1 MLYLRFSL
9 LPDVERRLATLRV
22 ARDFLDGGLSEP
34 SPVLPELR
42 RHAVATSAHYSTRI
56 EGNVL
61 ELGQVES
68 LLRGE
73 QVAAEAAQLRE
84 AVNYA
89 EAIRYV
95 QNVAAQPFQT
105 LTEETIKSI
114 HFMVT
119 KSLPGWYEPGRY
131 RKEQNYIVD
140 RGSRSVVFR
149 PPSPEDVAGLMREFV
164 EWLNVSSREPEPVFT
179 AALAHLNFV
188 AIHPF
193 ADGNGRTARII
204 EALVLYRAGYRSHEL
219 VSLEEFF
226 GSDTESYYAAIRNS
240 VGPIYQPERR
250 DVAMWMDYY
259 LQAHVTQA
267 AKAVDRQTTAISQH
281 LTLMEAFDLDEVDA
295 LALYV
300 ACQDGKLS
308 NSIYRTLADVTNQT
322 AAIHLRRLTE
332 KGLLAPIGRGRASRY
347 EPTVRALDVFNSV
360 VPESIQGSPSEED
373 PPAADTTQ
381 PQLL

>member
-1 MLYLRFSL
+1 MLYQRFSP
-9 LPDVERRLATLRV
+9 LPDVERRLETLRS

-34 SPVLPELR
+34 GPVHPELR
-42 RHAVATSAHYSTRI
+42 RHAVAASTHYSTRI

-73 QVAAEAAQLRE
+73 QVAAEANQLRE
-84 AVNYA
+84 AANYA

-95 QNVAAQPFQT
+95 QNVAAQPFTT

-119 KSLPGWYEPGRY
+119 KSLPRWYEPGRY

-149 PPSPEDVAGLMREFV
+149 PPSPEDVSGLMGEFV
-164 EWLNVSSREPEPVFT
+164 EWLNINSRGSEPVFT
-179 AALAHLNFV
+179 AGLAHLNLV

-204 EALVLYRAGYRSHEL
+204 EALVLYRAGYMSHEL

-226 GSDTESYYAAIRNS
+226 GRDTESYYSALRNS
-240 VGPIYQPERR
+240 LGPLYQPEQR
-250 DVAMWMDYY
+250 DIAMWMDYY
-259 LQAHVTQA
+259 LRAHVTQA
-267 AKAVDRQTTAISQH
+267 VKAVDRQRTAISQH
-281 LTLMEAFDLDEVDA
+281 LALTEAFDLEEADA

-300 ACQDGKLS
+300 ACQDGKIS
-308 NSIYRTLADVTNQT
+308 NSIYRTLANVTNQT
-322 AAIHLRRLTE
+322 AAIHLRKLTE
-332 KGLLAPIGRGRASRY
+332 KGLLSPVGRGRAARY
-347 EPTVRALDVFNSV
+347 EPTERALGVYRSATAERKGIDPSD
-360 VPESIQGSPSEED
+360 QGIS
-373 PPAADTTQ
+373 TQ
-381 PQLL
+381 NQAQLL

>member
-1 MLYLRFSL
+1 MLYLRFSP
-9 LPDVERRLATLRV
+9 LPDVERRLETLRG
-22 ARDFLDGGLSEP
+22 ARDFLDGGLSVP
-34 SPVLPELR
+34 GPVLPELR

-73 QVAAEAAQLRE
+73 KVAAEAAQLRE
-84 AVNYA
+84 AANYA

-95 QNVAAQPFQT
+95 QNVAAQPFTT

-149 PPSPEDVAGLMREFV
+149 PPSPEDVAALMREFV
-164 EWLNVSSREPEPVFT
+164 EWLNASSREPEPVFT

-193 ADGNGRTARII
+193 VDGNGRTARII
-204 EALVLYRAGYRSHEL
+204 EALMLYRAGYMSHEL

-226 GSDTESYYAAIRNS
+226 GRDTESYYAALRNS
-240 VGPIYQPERR
+240 LGPLYQPEQR
-250 DVAMWMDYY
+250 DIAMWMDYY

-347 EPTVRALDVFNSV
+347 EPTERALDVFRSATEERV
-360 VPESIQGSPSEED
+360 DAEPPDQGTSAES
-373 PPAADTTQ
+373 Q
-381 PQLL
+381 PQLLP